1 MEDEVMLYKEGSED
15 EEAEGVLLM
24 NPCCQVAPCRSL
36 VSGQELCR
44 DFLHLALHTN
54 SPWHSRKFF
63 ICTGK
68 NISSVFTTVNAV
80 SPNSN
85 RSYR

>member
-1 MEDEVMLYKEGSED
+1 MEDEVLQDKDWSED

-54 SPWHSRKFF
+54 SRWHSCKFF
-63 ICTGK
+63 LCTGT

-80 SPNSN
+80 SPNMN
-85 RSYR
+85 RDYR

>member
-1 MEDEVMLYKEGSED
+1 MEEEEEEKTGGGAESED

-24 NPCCQVAPCRSL
+24 NPRCQVAPCRSL

-54 SPWHSRKFF
+54 SRWHSCKFF
-63 ICTGK
+63 PALIQTYSIK
-68 NISSVFTTVNAV
+68 LFH
-80 SPNSN
+80 
-85 RSYR
+85 